1 MYQRSGRG
9 EHPAHRLPEDLG
21 LRPREEFLLYFLMWH
36 AASGV
41 NLPPLAEVARAFGY
55 PSSNA
60 VSVALAGIRK
70 RKWVRLETQ
79 SVIVADHRLRVLRAE
94 ILAEGS

>member
-1 MYQRSGRG
+1 MYERSGRG
-9 EHPAHRLPEDLG
+9 ELPAHRLPEERA

-41 NLPPLAEVARAFGY
+41 SLPALSEVARAFGY
-55 PSSNA
+55 PSANS

-70 RKWVRLETQ
+70 RKWVRLETE
-79 SVIVADHRLRVLRAE
+79 SVVVAEHRLRVLRAE
-94 ILAEGS
+94 IAA